1 MTYSSLEKA
10 VDKSDK
16 GFQRQIELVRICQC
30 CESLKLVSEVTRKHV
45 DDNISRMCKCT
56 IKENCCC
63 RKMEKVI
70 FLMGTE
76 TGSQLIRKKP
86 CMQTLKNNFSL
97 LNVNQVRLDIFV
109 TNVTSTAIE

>member
-1 MTYSSLEKA
+1 MSQRSQESMWMTTFLECANAQLK
-10 VDKSDK
+10 
-16 GFQRQIELVRICQC
+16 RIVVVG
-30 CESLKLVSEVTRKHV
+30 KWK
-45 DDNISRMCKCT
+45 KF
-56 IKENCCC
+56 
-63 RKMEKVI
+63 I